1 MNKKIL
7 NNKSEIVQDM
17 LSGIEAAYSHKL
29 VWEKEE
35 NVLYRKEIEPNKVG
49 IIIGN
54 GSGHEPA
61 CVGFVGKNMLDANVV
76 GNVFAAPGPFGM
88 LKGIKRTDSGNG
100 VVVIISQHAGDILN
114 SKMGVDMAL
123 DEGHDARVVIV
134 HDDVVSAPKEETDER
149 RGTVGTLFV
158 YKMLGGYATDGHS
171 IDDVVAFGKHIVNN
185 VRTIGMANVPG
196 TSPVNGELMFELG
209 EDEIEI
215 GLGVHG
221 EAAAQTVKTASSKE
235 IASIMLEKLLEDIDY
250 NENDEFSVIVNSM
263 GQTTLAELHVF
274 FNDVQSLMKD
284 KNLSVYRPLIGEFV
298 TSQEMGGIALSICKL
313 DDEMK
318 KQWIKETDATHFPI
332 L

>member
-1 MNKKIL
+1 MKKIL
-7 NNKSEIVQDM
+7 NNRDEIVQDM

-49 IIIGN
+49 VIIGN

-76 GNVFAAPGPFGM
+76 GNIFAAPGPFGI
-88 LKGIKRTDSGNG
+88 LEGIKRTDSGNG

-114 SKMGVDMAL
+114 SKMGVDMAA
-123 DEGHDARVVIV
+123 DEGYDARVVIV
-134 HDDVVSAPKEETDER
+134 HDDVVSAPKEEMNER
-149 RGTVGTLFV
+149 RGTVGTVFV
-158 YKMLGGYATDGHS
+158 YKMLGGYAADGHS
-171 IDDVVAFGKHIVNN
+171 IEDCVAFGKHIVNN
-185 VRTIGMANVPG
+185 TRTIGMANVPG
-196 TSPVNGELMFELG
+196 TSPVNGEPMFELAD
-209 EDEIEI
+209 DEIEI

-221 EAAAQTVKTASSKE
+221 EAAACTMKSASSKE
-235 IASIMLEKLLEDIDY
+235 IAEVMLEKLLEDIEY

-263 GQTTLAELHVF
+263 GQTTQAELLVF
-274 FNDVQSLMKD
+274 YNDIRQLMESKKLD
-284 KNLSVYRPLIGEFV
+284 IFRPLIGTYV

-318 KQWIKETDATHFPI
+318 KQWVKPTDATNFQ